1 MKEEKKALRRELI
14 AARRQ
19 MPETERIENDRAI
32 AELFLSLP
40 EYKKAD
46 ILLLYASYGEE
57 IDTKK
62 IAEAAELDGKR
73 LAFPL
78 CGKEGTMTFHF
89 CRPDELSAGY
99 KGIPEPPATSPHY
112 GGERAL
118 CIVPALAI
126 DESGFRLGYGG
137 GFYDRFLKDFDGVTV
152 GFVRDGFYFEGLPRE
167 EFDLPIDIT
176 VKRSEVKYNEI

>member
-62 IAEAAELDGKR
+62 IAEVAELDGKR

-112 GGERAL
+112 GGERAH

-126 DESGFRLGYGG
+126 DKKRLPHRLRRRLLRQISKKIQWR
-137 GFYDRFLKDFDGVTV
+137 DRWFCSRWFL
-152 GFVRDGFYFEGLPRE
+152 L
-167 EFDLPIDIT
+167 
-176 VKRSEVKYNEI
+176 